1 MPRIA
6 VFADI
11 IKIITMFIKTIFE
24 DSKKFQRIRNYVSK
38 CNQCLVFLDLAKFVD
53 FWWKN
58 ADVSRIQGVCHMI
71 HTIFGSSLGKV

>member
-11 IKIITMFIKTIFE
+11 IKIITMFIKTNFE

-53 FWWKN
+53 FW
-58 ADVSRIQGVCHMI
+58 
-71 HTIFGSSLGKV
+71 

>member
-38 CNQCLVFLDLAKFVD
+38 RNLCLVFLDLAKFVD
-53 FWWKN
+53 FW
-58 ADVSRIQGVCHMI
+58 
-71 HTIFGSSLGKV
+71 